1 MTGGIELLQKK
12 GIMKSKRISL
22 ADIAESLSISKST
35 VSFVLNG
42 KGKQFNISPKTQQ
55 LILDKAKELNYVPN
69 FFAKGLREGKT
80 QTIGLVLADISNP
93 FYSELSKAIQET
105 LYAKGYSLFIVST
118 NDDAGMEIKL
128 MRDLILRSV
137 DALIIAPCNGIPE
150 LKPVLDET
158 PIPVVFVDR
167 IGDEFADFVGIDN
180 ARESGKLIELFSVKP
195 KKVGIIHPIASEVMT
210 IRLRIEGAIEACNER
225 GIPYE
230 LLCISEDPD
239 KANAQ
244 ISEFMQKGVDSLVP
258 LNNKVALST
267 LAALKRLNIAIPG
280 QVRMI
285 SFDDSEA
292 FSYFAPPITA
302 LRQPIK
308 QIGVETVARLLDRLK
323 ESTEQ
328 RKHLMMECLFIE
340 RASH

>member
-1 MTGGIELLQKK
+1 
-12 GIMKSKRISL
+12 MKAKRTSL
-22 ADIAESLSISKST
+22 ADIAESLNISKST

-42 KGKQFNISPKTQQ
+42 KGSQFNISQNTQK
-55 LILDKAKELNYVPN
+55 LILEKAKELNYVPN

-93 FYSELSKAIQET
+93 FYSELSKAIQES
-105 LYAKGYSLFIVST
+105 LYEQGYSLFIVST
-118 NDDAGMEIKL
+118 NDDPGMEIKL

-158 PIPVVFVDR
+158 PIPVVWVDR

-180 ARESGKLIELFSVKP
+180 TEEAKRLVNLFNIKP
-195 KKVGIIHPIASEVMT
+195 KKLGIIHPVLSDVMT
-210 IRLRIEGAIEACNER
+210 IRLRIEGVIEACKAA
-225 GIPYE
+225 GIDYE
-230 LLCISEDPD
+230 ISALSEEPGQ
-239 KANAQ
+239 AQ
-244 ISEFMQKGVDSLVP
+244 TVIKDMMSKGVDSIVS

-267 LAALKRLNIAIPG
+267 VGALNALNVSIPS
-280 QVRMI
+280 QIKVI

-292 FSYFAPPITA
+292 FSYFSPPVTA

-308 QIGVETVARLLDRLK
+308 QIGIETVARLMDRLK

-328 RKHLMMECLFIE
+328 RKHLIMECTFVA

>member
-1 MTGGIELLQKK
+1 
-12 GIMKSKRISL
+12 MKSKRVSL
-22 ADIAESLSISKST
+22 ADIADSLNISKST

-42 KGKQFNISPKTQQ
+42 KGKQFNISPTTQQ

-93 FYSELSKAIQET
+93 FYSELSKAIQES
-105 LYAKGYSLFIVST
+105 LYSRGYSLFIVST
-118 NDDAGMEIKL
+118 NDDPVMEIKL

-137 DALIIAPCNGIPE
+137 DALIIAPCNDIPA

-158 PIPVVFVDR
+158 PIPVVWVDR

-180 ARESGKLIELFSVKP
+180 ARESGKLIELFSSKP
-195 KKVGIIHPIASEVMT
+195 KKVGIIHPVASDVMT
-210 IRLRIEGAIEACNER
+210 IRLRIEGAIKACEEQQ
-225 GIPYE
+225 IPYE
-230 LLCISEDPD
+230 LLCLSEDQD
-239 KANAQ
+239 KADKEIRALLNNGA
-244 ISEFMQKGVDSLVP
+244 DSLVA

-267 LAALKRLNIAIPG
+267 LAVLKRLEVRIPE
-280 QVRMI
+280 QVRII

-308 QIGVETVARLLDRLK
+308 QIGIETVERLMDRLK

-328 RKHLMMECLFIE
+328 RKHLMMECSFIG
-340 RASH
+340 RSSH

>member
-1 MTGGIELLQKK
+1 
-12 GIMKSKRISL
+12 MKSKRISL

-42 KGKQFNISPKTQQ
+42 KGKQFNISPTTQQ

-93 FYSELSKAIQET
+93 FYSELSKAIQES
-105 LYAKGYSLFIVST
+105 LYKQGYSLFIVST
-118 NDDAGMEIKL
+118 NDDDTMELKL

-158 PIPVVFVDR
+158 PIPVVWVDR

-180 ARESGKLIELFSVKP
+180 SKEAGKLVGLFTVKP
-195 KKVGIIHPIASEVMT
+195 KKVGIIHPQASGVMT
-210 IRLRIEGAIEACNER
+210 VRLRIDGAKEACQQQ
-225 GIPYE
+225 GIQFE
-230 LLCISEDPD
+230 KLCISDDPKVAD
-239 KANAQ
+239 EQ
-244 ISEFMQKGVDSLVP
+244 IQQLLDQGVDSFVS

-267 LAALKRLNIAIPG
+267 ITSLKRLKVAIPD
-280 QVRMI
+280 QARLI
-285 SFDDSEA
+285 SFDDRES
-292 FSYFAPPITA
+292 FSYFTPAITA
-302 LRQPIK
+302 LRQPIA
-308 QIGVETVARLLDRLK
+308 QIGEETVARLMDRLK

-328 RKHLMMECLFIE
+328 RKHLMMECSFMA
-340 RASH
+340 RGSH

>member
-1 MTGGIELLQKK
+1 
-12 GIMKSKRISL
+12 MKSKRVSL
-22 ADIAESLSISKST
+22 ADIADSLNISKST

-42 KGKQFNISPKTQQ
+42 KGKQFNISPTTQQ

-93 FYSELSKAIQET
+93 FYSELSKAIQES
-105 LYAKGYSLFIVST
+105 LYSRGYSLFIVST
-118 NDDAGMEIKL
+118 NDDPIMEIKL

-137 DALIIAPCNGIPE
+137 DALIIAPCNDIPE

-158 PIPVVFVDR
+158 PIPVVWVDR

-180 ARESGKLIELFSVKP
+180 VRESGKLIELFSSKP
-195 KKVGIIHPIASEVMT
+195 KKVGIIHPVASDVMT
-210 IRLRIEGAIEACNER
+210 IRLRIEGAIKACEER
-225 GIPYE
+225 QIPYE
-230 LLCISEDPD
+230 LVCLSEDPATAD
-239 KANAQ
+239 KEIQELLKNGA
-244 ISEFMQKGVDSLVP
+244 DSLVA

-267 LAALKRLNIAIPG
+267 LAVLKRLEISIPER
-280 QVRMI
+280 VRII

-308 QIGVETVARLLDRLK
+308 QIGIETVERLMDRLK

-328 RKHLMMECLFIE
+328 RKHLMMECSFIG
-340 RASH
+340 RSSH

>member
-1 MTGGIELLQKK
+1 
-12 GIMKSKRISL
+12 MKSKRISL

-42 KGKQFNISPKTQQ
+42 KGKQFNISPTTQQ

-93 FYSELSKAIQET
+93 FYSELSKSIQES
-105 LYAKGYSLFIVST
+105 LYKQGYSLFIVST
-118 NDDAGMEIKL
+118 NDDDTMELKL

-137 DALIIAPCNGIPE
+137 DALIIAPCNDIPE

-158 PIPVVFVDR
+158 PIPVVWVDR

-180 ARESGKLIELFSVKP
+180 AKEAGKLVGLFTVKP
-195 KKVGIIHPIASEVMT
+195 KKVGIIHPQASGVMT
-210 IRLRIEGAIEACNER
+210 VRLRIDGAKEACQQQ
-225 GIPYE
+225 GIPFE
-230 LLCISEDPD
+230 KLCISDDPKVAD
-239 KANAQ
+239 EQ
-244 ISEFMQKGVDSLVP
+244 IQQLLDQGVDSFVS

-267 LAALKRLNIAIPG
+267 ITSLKRLKVSIPD
-280 QVRMI
+280 QARLI
-285 SFDDSEA
+285 SFDDRES
-292 FSYFAPPITA
+292 FSYFTPAITA
-302 LRQPIK
+302 LRQPIA
-308 QIGVETVARLLDRLK
+308 QIGEETVARLMDRLK

-328 RKHLMMECLFIE
+328 RKHLMMECSFMA
-340 RASH
+340 RGSH

>member
-1 MTGGIELLQKK
+1 
-12 GIMKSKRISL
+12 MKSKRISL

-42 KGKQFNISPKTQQ
+42 KGKQFNISPTTQQ

-93 FYSELSKAIQET
+93 FYSELSKAIQES
-105 LYAKGYSLFIVST
+105 LYKQGYSLFIVST
-118 NDDAGMEIKL
+118 NDDDTMELKL

-158 PIPVVFVDR
+158 PIPVVWVDR

-180 ARESGKLIELFSVKP
+180 AKEAGKLVGLFTVKP
-195 KKVGIIHPIASEVMT
+195 KKVGIIHPQASGVMT
-210 IRLRIEGAIEACNER
+210 VRLRIDGAKEACEQQ
-225 GIPYE
+225 GIPFE
-230 LLCISEDPD
+230 KLCISDDPKVAD
-239 KANAQ
+239 QQ
-244 ISEFMQKGVDSLVP
+244 IQQLLDQGVDSFVS

-267 LAALKRLNIAIPG
+267 ITSLKRLKVAIPD
-280 QVRMI
+280 QARLI
-285 SFDDSEA
+285 SFDDRES
-292 FSYFAPPITA
+292 FSYFTPAITA
-302 LRQPIK
+302 LRQPIA
-308 QIGVETVARLLDRLK
+308 QIGEETVARLMDRLK

-328 RKHLMMECLFIE
+328 RKHLMMECSFIA
-340 RASH
+340 RGSH

>member
-1 MTGGIELLQKK
+1 
-12 GIMKSKRISL
+12 MKSKRVSL
-22 ADIAESLSISKST
+22 ADIAESLNISKST

-42 KGKQFNISPKTQQ
+42 KGKQFNISQTTQQ

-93 FYSELSKAIQET
+93 FYSELSKAIQES
-105 LYAKGYSLFIVST
+105 LYAQGYSLFIVST

-180 ARESGKLIELFSVKP
+180 KKESGRLISLFSAKP
-195 KKVGIIHPIASEVMT
+195 KKVGIIHPAASDVMT
-210 IRLRIEGAIEACNER
+210 IRLRIEGAVQACEEQK
-225 GIPYE
+225 IPYE
-230 LLCISEDPD
+230 LLCISEDPET
-239 KANAQ
+239 AGQQ
-244 ISEFMQKGVDSLVP
+244 ISDLVEGGVDSFVP
-258 LNNKVALST
+258 LNNKVALSA
-267 LAALKRLNIAIPG
+267 LAAIKRLDVAIPEK
-280 QVRMI
+280 VRMI

-308 QIGVETVARLLDRLK
+308 QIGVETVARLMDRLK

-328 RKHLMMECLFIE
+328 RKHLMMECYFVE

>member
-1 MTGGIELLQKK
+1 
-12 GIMKSKRISL
+12 MKSKRISL

-42 KGKQFNISPKTQQ
+42 KGKQFNISPTTQQ

-93 FYSELSKAIQET
+93 FYSELSKAIQES
-105 LYAKGYSLFIVST
+105 LYKQGYSLFIVST
-118 NDDAGMEIKL
+118 NDDDTMELKL

-158 PIPVVFVDR
+158 PIPVVWVDR

-180 ARESGKLIELFSVKP
+180 AKEAGKLVGLFTVKP
-195 KKVGIIHPIASEVMT
+195 KKVGIIHPQASGVMT
-210 IRLRIEGAIEACNER
+210 VRLRIDGAKEACQQQ
-225 GIPYE
+225 GIPFE
-230 LLCISEDPD
+230 KLCISDDPKVAD
-239 KANAQ
+239 EQ
-244 ISEFMQKGVDSLVP
+244 IQQLLDQGVDSFVS

-267 LAALKRLNIAIPG
+267 ITSLKRLKVAIPD
-280 QVRMI
+280 QARLI
-285 SFDDSEA
+285 SFDDRES
-292 FSYFAPPITA
+292 FSYFTPAITA
-302 LRQPIK
+302 LRQPIA
-308 QIGVETVARLLDRLK
+308 QIGEETVARLMDRLK

-328 RKHLMMECLFIE
+328 RKHLMMECSFMA
-340 RASH
+340 RGSH

>member
-1 MTGGIELLQKK
+1 MMNP
-12 GIMKSKRISL
+12 MKPKRTSL
-22 ADIAESLSISKST
+22 ADIAESLNISKST

-42 KGKQFNISPKTQQ
+42 KGKQFNISQKTQK
-55 LILDKAKELNYVPN
+55 LILEKAKELNYVPN

-105 LYAKGYSLFIVST
+105 LYDQGYSLFIVST
-118 NDDAGMEIKL
+118 NDDPGMEIKL

-158 PIPVVFVDR
+158 PIPVVWVDR

-180 ARESGKLIELFSVKP
+180 AKEANRLVDLFTQKP
-195 KKVGIIHPIASEVMT
+195 KKLGIIHPVLSDVMT
-210 IRLRIEGAIEACNER
+210 IRLRIEGVIKACEAKGIDYEISAISDLKKDAIDVIGKMHKN
-225 GIPYE
+225 GI
-230 LLCISEDPD
+230 
-239 KANAQ
+239 
-244 ISEFMQKGVDSLVP
+244 DSFVS
-258 LNNKVALST
+258 LNNRVALT
-267 LAALKRLNIAIPG
+267 TVGALNELGIAIP
-280 QVRMI
+280 QNARVI
-285 SFDDSEA
+285 SFDDSDA
-292 FSYFAPPITA
+292 FAYFAPPITA

-308 QIGVETVARLLDRLK
+308 QIGVETVARLMDRLK

-328 RKHLMMECLFIE
+328 RKHLIMECSFIE
-340 RASH
+340 RLSH

>member
-1 MTGGIELLQKK
+1 
-12 GIMKSKRISL
+12 MKSKRISL

-42 KGKQFNISPKTQQ
+42 KGKQFNISPTTQQ

-93 FYSELSKAIQET
+93 FYSELSKAIQES
-105 LYAKGYSLFIVST
+105 LYKQGYSLFIVST
-118 NDDAGMEIKL
+118 NDDDTMELKL

-158 PIPVVFVDR
+158 PIPVVWVDR

-180 ARESGKLIELFSVKP
+180 AKEAGKLVGLFTVKP
-195 KKVGIIHPIASEVMT
+195 KKVGIIHPQASGVMT
-210 IRLRIEGAIEACNER
+210 VRLRIDGAKEACQQQ
-225 GIPYE
+225 GIPFE
-230 LLCISEDPD
+230 KLCISDDPNVAD
-239 KANAQ
+239 EQ
-244 ISEFMQKGVDSLVP
+244 IQQLLDQGVDSFVS

-267 LAALKRLNIAIPG
+267 ITSLKRLKVSIPD
-280 QVRMI
+280 QARLI
-285 SFDDSEA
+285 SFDDRES
-292 FSYFAPPITA
+292 FSYFTPAITA
-302 LRQPIK
+302 LRQPIA
-308 QIGVETVARLLDRLK
+308 QIGEETVARLMDRLK

-328 RKHLMMECLFIE
+328 RKHLMMECSFMA
-340 RASH
+340 RGSH

>member
-1 MTGGIELLQKK
+1 
-12 GIMKSKRISL
+12 MKAKRVSL
-22 ADIAESLSISKST
+22 ADIAESLNISKST

-42 KGKQFNISPKTQQ
+42 KGKQFNISPTTQQ

-93 FYSELSKAIQET
+93 FYSELSKAIQES
-105 LYAKGYSLFIVST
+105 LYSQGYSLFIVST
-118 NDDAGMEIKL
+118 NDDDVMEIKL

-137 DALIIAPCNGIPE
+137 DALIIAPCNDIPE

-158 PIPVVFVDR
+158 PIPVVWVDR

-180 ARESGKLIELFSVKP
+180 AREAARLIDLFSQKP
-195 KKVGIIHPIASEVMT
+195 AKVGIIHPVASDVMT
-210 IRLRIEGAIEACNER
+210 IRLRIEGAIKACEER

-230 LLCISEDPD
+230 LLCLSEDAAT
-239 KANAQ
+239 ANQQ
-244 ISEFMQKGVDSLVP
+244 ISDALKNGVDSLVP

-267 LAALKRLNIAIPG
+267 LAALKRIAVSIPE
-280 QVRMI
+280 QVRII

-302 LRQPIK
+302 LSQPIK
-308 QIGVETVARLLDRLK
+308 QIGIETVARLMDRLK

-328 RKHLMMECLFIE
+328 RKHLMMECSFMA
-340 RASH
+340 RSSH

>member
-1 MTGGIELLQKK
+1 
-12 GIMKSKRISL
+12 MKSKRISL

-42 KGKQFNISPKTQQ
+42 KGKQFNISPTTQQ

-93 FYSELSKAIQET
+93 FYSELSKAIQES
-105 LYAKGYSLFIVST
+105 LYKQGYSLFIVST
-118 NDDAGMEIKL
+118 NDDDTMELKL

-158 PIPVVFVDR
+158 PIPVVWVDR

-180 ARESGKLIELFSVKP
+180 AKEAGKLVGLFTVKP
-195 KKVGIIHPIASEVMT
+195 KKVGIIHPQASGVMT
-210 IRLRIEGAIEACNER
+210 VRLRIDGAKEACQQQ
-225 GIPYE
+225 GIPFE
-230 LLCISEDPD
+230 KLCISDDPKVAD
-239 KANAQ
+239 EQ
-244 ISEFMQKGVDSLVP
+244 IQQLLDQGVDSFVS

-267 LAALKRLNIAIPG
+267 ITSLKRLKVSIPD
-280 QVRMI
+280 QARLI
-285 SFDDSEA
+285 SFDDRES
-292 FSYFAPPITA
+292 FSYFTPAITA
-302 LRQPIK
+302 LRQPIA
-308 QIGVETVARLLDRLK
+308 QIGEETVARLMDRLK

-328 RKHLMMECLFIE
+328 RKHLMMECSFMA
-340 RASH
+340 RGSH

>member
-1 MTGGIELLQKK
+1 MR
-12 GIMKSKRISL
+12 SKRTSL
-22 ADIAESLSISKST
+22 ADIAESLSLSKST

-42 KGKQFNISPKTQQ
+42 KGKQFNISEKTQA
-55 LILDKAKELNYVPN
+55 LILEKAKELNYVPN

-105 LYAKGYSLFIVST
+105 LYEKGYSLFIVST
-118 NDDAGMEIKL
+118 NDDPGMEIKL

-180 ARESGKLIELFSVKP
+180 AKEAAGLVDLFSIKP
-195 KKVGIIHPIASEVMT
+195 KKLGIIHPQRADVMT
-210 IRLRIEGAIEACNER
+210 IRLRIEGVIAACKR
-225 GIPYE
+225 LGISYE
-230 LLCISEDPD
+230 LQSVSEDPAM
-239 KANAQ
+239 ANIE
-244 ISEFMQKGVDSLVP
+244 ISELISKGVDSLVP

-267 LAALKRLNIAIPG
+267 LGALNRLNISIPG
-280 QVRMI
+280 KVRMI

-292 FSYFAPPITA
+292 FAYFSPPITA
-302 LRQPIK
+302 LNQPIHK
-308 QIGVETVARLLDRLK
+308 IGQESVHRLMNRLQ
-323 ESTEQ
+323 ESTEL
-328 RKHLMMECLFIE
+328 RKHLLLDCDIVK

>member
-1 MTGGIELLQKK
+1 
-12 GIMKSKRISL
+12 MKAKRVSL
-22 ADIAESLSISKST
+22 ADIAESLNISKST

-42 KGKQFNISPKTQQ
+42 KGKQFNISPTTQQ

-105 LYAKGYSLFIVST
+105 LYAQGYSLFIVST
-118 NDDAGMEIKL
+118 NDDDVMEIKL

-137 DALIIAPCNGIPE
+137 DALIIAPCNDIPE

-158 PIPVVFVDR
+158 PIPVVWVDR

-180 ARESGKLIELFSVKP
+180 AREAARLIDLFSRKP
-195 KKVGIIHPIASEVMT
+195 ERVGIIHPVASDVMT
-210 IRLRIEGAIEACNER
+210 IRLRIEGAIKACEER

-230 LLCISEDPD
+230 LLCLSEDAAT
-239 KANAQ
+239 ANKQ
-244 ISEFMQKGVDSLVP
+244 IGEAIRHGVDSLVP

-267 LAALKRLNIAIPG
+267 LAALKRIDVAIPE
-280 QVRMI
+280 QVRII

-302 LRQPIK
+302 LSQPIK
-308 QIGVETVARLLDRLK
+308 QIGVETVARLMDRLK

-328 RKHLMMECLFIE
+328 RKHLMMECSFME
-340 RASH
+340 RSSH